1 MHTKLHMLSPFV
13 GRSLIHSMRSRPTHF
28 SSLTRDQQ
36 EALAETEARIRW
48 LLTEETLHGLLRV
61 NVVTKSILRYVAT
74 QLGHGSIFVK
84 FPTVVNVPF
93 QFVKDPEEG
102 RQLFMDEL
110 EKQGKTPGNYQLQ
123 RVGDYFYVSL
133 DAIYNMS
140 DEELLATTPVMP
152 SPMEETSV
160 ISSSSSSVEHDDLCH
175 GLGIST
181 LDSTDD
187 TDHEESV
194 TNDSDKVPFQKRP
207 LYWLVLHPQEDHMR
221 IFFYSKLQIHLDV
234 IQRVK
239 NKLLEVQDTTNRLI
253 LLRSLQETRICR

>member
-1 MHTKLHMLSPFV
+1 
-13 GRSLIHSMRSRPTHF
+13 MRSRPTHF

-36 EALAETEARIRW
+36 EGLAETEARIRW

-61 NVVTKSILRYVAT
+61 NVVTRSILRYVAS

-93 QFVKDPEEG
+93 HFVKDPEEG
-102 RQLFMDEL
+102 RQIFMNEL
-110 EKQGKTPGNYQLQ
+110 EKQGKIPGNYQLQ
-123 RVGDYFYVSL
+123 RVGDYFYVSR

-140 DEELLATTPVMP
+140 DEQLLSTTPMMA
-152 SPMEETSV
+152 SPVDGTPIV
-160 ISSSSSSVEHDDLCH
+160 SSSSSSAEHDDLCH

-187 TDHEESV
+187 TDHEDIV
-194 TNDSDKVPFQKRP
+194 TSHSDKVPLQKRP

-253 LLRSLQETRICR
+253 LLKSLQETRICR